1 MDHLTFY
8 SSFVSFENWQVVCG
22 GAFALVVLAK
32 YFNSNNTKPFP
43 PGPRGWPVIG
53 NVLDIPF
60 EYPWK
65 VYRQWG
71 REASKSQGFS
81 NPRSIFIGTDSDII
95 SLKLPGPPL
104 VVLNSAASADT
115 LLIKR
120 SGIYSDR

>member
-71 REASKSQGFS
+71 REASKFS
-81 NPRSIFIGTDSDII
+81 RVFESSVDIHWNRLGYHQLEASRTSPCRS
-95 SLKLPGPPL
+95 
-104 VVLNSAASADT
+104 
-115 LLIKR
+115 
-120 SGIYSDR
+120 